1 MRAHDVII
9 RPILSEKSYAGIANK
24 KYTFEVPKT
33 ANKTEIKLEVEKRFG
48 VQVEKVNT
56 ANYHGKLKRMGR
68 SQGYTSDWK
77 KAVVTLKKDSKGIE
91 FFESLQ

>member
-1 MRAHDVII
+1 MEREII
-9 RPILSEKSYAGIANK
+9 LRPLLSEKSYATIKAK
-24 KYTFEVPKT
+24 KYTFVVAKN

>member
-1 MRAHDVII
+1 MEREII
-9 RPILSEKSYAGIANK
+9 LRPLLSEKSYATIKDK
-24 KYTFEVPKT
+24 KYTFVVAKN

-77 KAVVTLKKDSKGIE
+77 KAVVTLKKDSTGIE